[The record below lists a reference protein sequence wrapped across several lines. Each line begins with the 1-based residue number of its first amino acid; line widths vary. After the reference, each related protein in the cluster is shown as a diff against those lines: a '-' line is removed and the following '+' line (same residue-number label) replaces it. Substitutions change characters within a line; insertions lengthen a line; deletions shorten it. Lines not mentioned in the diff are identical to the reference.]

1 MTNIKKIAFLHN
13 YFPAGGADKVTI
25 NIANFARNHGYDTV
39 VLAHE
44 SSFDFGITY
53 PALIK
58 LPDDGDLISDAN
70 IEFVIDYING
80 NGIDIFVVPGLAGRI
95 LGKIR
100 PNISCKVVYALHSA
114 PFWEATYRLYEKK
127 VAARGH
133 LLKRL
138 KWHLVT
144 CPRERLTHKYLKSTY
159 RDYRKVY
166 ADCDAYVFL
175 CDGYKRQFMR
185 TLGIGD
191 EEGKLH
197 VIHNSERIPEN
208 VRLDKRKEI
217 IFVGRLTYE
226 DKRVDRLLQIWK
238 IASPRLPEWQLRIVG
253 AGPEQE
259 LLEAMATRLELERIT
274 FEGFH
279 SNVKPFYDTA
289 SILCLTSTF
298 EGWGLCLTEA
308 QANGVVPVAFG
319 CSDGVNEVIS
329 PSGTNGIAV
338 PPFDIDA
345 FASELVA
352 LATNEEKLRQ
362 MRHNVIEK
370 SKTYSPEAAGEKW
383 VELFNSL
390 CKDKE
395 L

>member
-44 SSFDFGITY
+44 STFDFGITY

-58 LPDDGDLISDAN
+58 LPDDGDLISDTN

-133 LLKRL
+133 LFKRL

-208 VRLDKRKEI
+208 VCLDKRKEI

-238 IASPRLPEWQLRIVG
+238 IASPLLPEWRLHIVG

-259 LLEAMATRLELERIT
+259 LLEAMAARLGLERIT

-362 MRHNVIEK
+362 MRLNVIEK